1 MHVELLL
8 FLCLHV
14 QSTTLCSLGTTIGNG
29 NCGLFTVIVVARR
42 IRRSSL
48 CSLCTTIRNGNCGLF
63 TVIIVARSIRRSFI
77 VIVTLFLVVAR
88 STLLFLTLLFLT
100 LQISVS
106 PQQAELLAVLR
117 TVAVKI
123 LLVSSPE
130 LLGGAACSMKHT
142 WYCIYM

>member
-1 MHVELLL
+1 LLL

-42 IRRSSL
+42 IRRS
-48 CSLCTTIRNGNCGLF
+48 SLCTTIRNGNCGLF

-142 WYCIYM
+142 WYCTYI

>member
-1 MHVELLL
+1 LLL

-29 NCGLFTVIVVARR
+29 NCGLFTVIVVARS

-63 TVIIVARSIRRSFI
+63 TVIIVGRGSIRRSFI
-77 VIVTLFLVVAR
+77 VIVIVTLFLIVAR

-142 WYCIYM
+142 WYCTYI

>member
-29 NCGLFTVIVVARR
+29 NCGLFTVIVVTRS
-42 IRRSSL
+42 IRRP
-48 CSLCTTIRNGNCGLF
+48 SLCTTIRNGNCGLF

-100 LQISVS
+100 PQISVS

-117 TVAVKI
+117 TAAVKI

-142 WYCIYM
+142 WYCTYI